1 MFLKE
6 KKMTKIQT
14 KRRGKLLSP
23 RRSII
28 EQTRIRQSFERKLYS
43 DLIKFFERNGQIAS
57 QQIIDGQM
65 HLADMPSR
73 LSQILLPHYRSVI
86 ISMANRF
93 VFTKEETDFER
104 FVRRYITTFA
114 GLRITQISET
124 TRKIINKIIL
134 EAELE
139 GMGVNETAK
148 LIRERTKQPFT
159 RYRSALIART
169 ETHQVASFANNE
181 MAESFNL
188 PMKKRWVSTND
199 DRTREHHRAMN
210 GVTIDINEDFLIFHK
225 GVEYRMKHAGDPR
238 GGPANLINC
247 RCVILYLDPE
257 DEIIEE

>member
-1 MFLKE
+1 M
-6 KKMTKIQT
+6 KIQT

-28 EQTRIRQSFERKLYS
+28 EQTRIRQSFERKLVS

-57 QQIIDGQM
+57 QQFIDGQM

-104 FVRRYITTFA
+104 FVRRYIATYA
-114 GLRITQISET
+114 GLKITQISET

-134 EAELE
+134 QAELE
-139 GMGVNETAK
+139 GMGVNETGK
-148 LIRERTKQPFT
+148 LIIERTKRPFT

-169 ETHQVASFANNE
+169 ETHQASSYANQV

-188 PMKKRWVSTND
+188 PMKKRWISTND
-199 DRTREHHRAMN
+199 NRTRQHHRNMN
-210 GVTIDINEDFLIFHK
+210 GVTVGLEDDFIVSYK

-247 RCVILYLDPE
+247 RCVILYLEPD